1 MHHAKTVQVRD
12 RRPVI
17 RKRTAV
23 MFRHIVLALWCLTT
37 LYPVVWVAL
46 NAFRDNSQ
54 IYGNPFALPNPLILK
69 NFPQAFAGVH
79 LAVTLTNSIIYS
91 AATVATTILLAS
103 MAAFYLSKIARSS
116 LLYVYFILGIMIPI
130 QAILIPVFI
139 NMRNLQM
146 LNTRLGIIIVYVVTN
161 LSISIFILTGF
172 MQKGV
177 PNDLLEAAV
186 IDGCGPV
193 GAFFRVA
200 FPISQAG
207 IVTAGTLVFLGIWNE
222 FLFALTMLSAPL
234 LRTLNLSVYML
245 RGPYSSDQ
253 GLMAAGVVILITP
266 AILMYIVFQEQ
277 VVKGLTAGAIKG

>member
-1 MHHAKTVQVRD
+1 MGRTKTVQLRD
-12 RRPVI
+12 RGAII
-17 RKRTAV
+17 RRRTGV
-23 MFRHIVLALWCLTT
+23 LFRHLVLALWCLTT
-37 LYPVVWVAL
+37 LYPVVWVVQ
-46 NAFRDNSQ
+46 NAFRDNTQ
-54 IYGNPFALPNPLILK
+54 IYGRPFALPDPVILK
-69 NFPQAFAGVH
+69 NFPQAFAAMN
-79 LAVTLTNSIIYS
+79 LAITLTNSIVYA
-91 AATVATTILLAS
+91 AATVTITILLSA
-103 MAAFYLSKIARSS
+103 MAAFYLSKIARGN
-116 LLYVYFILGIMIPI
+116 LLYVYFILGMMIPI

-139 NMRNLQM
+139 NMRNLQL

-207 IVTAGTLVFLGIWNE
+207 IVTAGTLVFLGVWNE

-253 GLMAAGVVILITP
+253 GLMASGIVILITP
-266 AILMYIVFQEQ
+266 AILMYIVFQEH

>member
-1 MHHAKTVQVRD
+1 MYRPNIVQLQD
-12 RRPVI
+12 RGSII
-17 RKRTAV
+17 RQKIGV
-23 MFRHIVLALWCLTT
+23 VFRHLVLALWCITT
-37 LYPVVWVAL
+37 LYPVVWVL
-46 NAFRDNSQ
+46 QNAFRDNSQ
-54 IYGNPFALPNPLILK
+54 IYGNPFALPNPVILK
-69 NFPQAFAGVH
+69 NFPQAFSGVH
-79 LAVTLTNSIIYS
+79 LATTLTNSIIY
-91 AATVATTILLAS
+91 AAVTVTITILLSA
-103 MAAFYLSKIARSS
+103 MAAFYLAKIARGS

-130 QAILIPVFI
+130 QAILIPIFI
-139 NMRNLQM
+139 SMRNLQL

-193 GAFFRVA
+193 AAFFRVA

-207 IVTAGTLVFLGIWNE
+207 IVTAGTLVFLGVWNE

-245 RGPYSSDQ
+245 RNQYSTDQ

-266 AILMYIVFQEQ
+266 AILIYIVFQEQ